1 MGTFSPLLV
10 CWFFIYAQS
19 LQCVFFVHFWFFCYY
34 GYYYSRQSPGFHFQA
49 PNLIVHLRGPFL
61 FAWFFWLLWQKRFF
75 SGNSG
80 GGEKKSRLL
89 TTFRLITL
97 KRSNIVREKKKK
109 NILHHTHWENF
120 FWAKLLLLLLLFD
133 SFVLF
138 KICLLFFV
146 SFGSNQI
153 KKREEKTGST
163 K

>member
-1 MGTFSPLLV
+1 M
-10 CWFFIYAQS
+10 
-19 LQCVFFVHFWFFCYY
+19 CVFCAFLVFCYY

-61 FAWFFWLLWQKRFF
+61 FAWCFWLLWQKRFF
-75 SGNSG
+75 SGNS

-109 NILHHTHWENF
+109 NILHHTHTLGEF